1 MKGATM
7 LRKLGIVLVLL
18 WVPLVLHAQQA
29 TVNENAPAPPKENTL
44 SMFVGRF
51 GYFLASDSAFK
62 PIYGN
67 GVVFGGELRLG
78 GRRITGWLEGNY
90 RARTG
95 KFSFTGEQTKV
106 NVLAIEGGALYKIKS
121 SNIMPYVGAGLGYYM
136 YKETN
141 QPIGEAKKSNIGFC
155 VVGGASMRVL
165 KSLALDCRIK
175 YSTCSMQ
182 PAEYKIN
189 IGGLT
194 FGLGIGLSF

>member
-1 MKGATM
+1 M
-7 LRKLGIVLVLL
+7 LKKLGIILVLL
-18 WVPLVLHAQQA
+18 WVSQAVQAQQA
-29 TVNENAPAPPKENTL
+29 AVTENAPAPKENNL

-67 GVVFGGELRLG
+67 GMVFGGELRLG
-78 GRRITGWLEGNY
+78 DRKITGWLEGNY

-95 KFSFTGEQTKV
+95 KSSFTKEETKM
-106 NVLAIEGGALYKIKS
+106 NVLAIEGGALYTIKS
-121 SNIMPYVGAGLGYYM
+121 GNIVPYVGAGLGYYM

-155 VVGGASMRVL
+155 VVGGASMRVF
-165 KSLALDCRIK
+165 KSLALDARIK

-182 PAEYKIN
+182 PADYKVN

-194 FGLGIGLSF
+194 FGFGLGLGF